1 MTQAVFEK
9 STSLG
14 LMSLEYCSRKLNL
27 AFNNQN
33 HESPFLYHRE
43 ANFAVPV
50 QIRGGI
56 YLVKLLAYAHCG
68 QENCKQCDAR
78 QRKFERPNLSLSTIT
93 SGGVEGKKL
102 TPDNAIESNVSDEMA
117 ALSKLANHHIALL
130 TSGESAL
137 RNSQPHDDAA
147 QLQLR
152 DEVAVLLLVIDR
164 SHPPRPRRS
173 YIES

>member
-1 MTQAVFEK
+1 MGLDSCCSISFFCNNKSFIHDKGEPTVQITDSHGVTKAPQAEGNATVIFLGSEHLEALSRPHDKRGNERATKSLQAKMTQAVFEK

-56 YLVKLLAYAHCG
+56 YLVKLLAY
-68 QENCKQCDAR
+68 K
-78 QRKFERPNLSLSTIT
+78 
-93 SGGVEGKKL
+93 
-102 TPDNAIESNVSDEMA
+102 
-117 ALSKLANHHIALL
+117 
-130 TSGESAL
+130 
-137 RNSQPHDDAA
+137 
-147 QLQLR
+147 
-152 DEVAVLLLVIDR
+152 
-164 SHPPRPRRS
+164 
-173 YIES
+173 